1 MFGQIGSVEAI
12 GKVDDNK
19 KVQHE
24 PEQNHVAFVNS
35 IFDNFGGNS
44 QGSTE
49 TAFNA

>member
-1 MFGQIGSVEAI
+1 MFGQIGAI
-12 GKVDDNK
+12 DAVGKIDDNK
-19 KVQHE
+19 KLQKQQ
-24 PEQNHVAFVNS
+24 EQPQVAFVNS